1 MWTNAIFHWQ
11 IFVKNRHW
19 PIVSKNLP
27 MENGIIK
34 GQNGNF
40 HVFYCWEAVVSLLK
54 RYTEWFLVDCTV
66 HRQGHQKKLVGCR
79 FFSSHFGDLQSVCSF
94 SDSFFLSVR
103 DWGTT
108 RDRGDD
114 VASGRTISGWNDSM
128 KTFWDLYWMTGPDF
142 PPSGVIYSASNLTS

>member
-54 RYTEWFLVDCTV
+54 RYTEWFLVDSVQFTDKV
-66 HRQGHQKKLVGCR
+66 IRRNWLVADFLVRILAIWNLFARFQTR
-79 FFSSHFGDLQSVCSF
+79 FFCPWETEEQREIEETMWPVGEPFQDEMIPWKHFEIYIGWLGRIFHHQASYIPLQ
-94 SDSFFLSVR
+94 
-103 DWGTT
+103 
-108 RDRGDD
+108 
-114 VASGRTISGWNDSM
+114 I
-128 KTFWDLYWMTGPDF
+128 
-142 PPSGVIYSASNLTS
+142 